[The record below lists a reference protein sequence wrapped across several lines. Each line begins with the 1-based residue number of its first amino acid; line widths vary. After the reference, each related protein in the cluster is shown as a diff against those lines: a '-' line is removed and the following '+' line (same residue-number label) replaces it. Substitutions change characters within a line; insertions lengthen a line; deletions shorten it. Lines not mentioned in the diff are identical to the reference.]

1 MNLRKI
7 LAGGL
12 LATAAIGGSIAFA
25 SSANAT
31 GAGATTLPNFDTHL
45 DTGISYAVNCTPGV
59 TTHTDYKWVPD
70 VSSAGPT
77 MWTVDDAAANTH
89 VTFTWKGA
97 PVAYHRD
104 GTKTQQAT
112 DTQCGDV
119 HITNQTEADQL
130 MAQGSTN
137 RPVDVLQGADVQL
150 RWVDI
155 KSTLSVEGKLSLASS
170 QIEGNTNVSG
180 PGAGL
185 SLFNDPGNHFW
196 GNLTVNG
203 AGGYYDGSSI
213 NTGLGTYSN
222 GQQVDGNL
230 IFTNN
235 PSRMSLNGSMTVN
248 GNFTYSGN
256 ALPYPG
262 GLTVLGL
269 KSIDGLTVS

>member
-1 MNLRKI
+1 MRKI
-7 LAGGL
+7 LVGGL
-12 LATAAIGGSIAFA
+12 LATAAIGGSIALA
-25 SSANAT
+25 SSANA
-31 GAGATTLPNFDTHL
+31 AGAPATNPIL
-45 DTGISYAVNCTPGV
+45 DTPGYVSYALNCTPGV
-59 TTHTDYKWVPD
+59 TTHTDYKWVPN
-70 VSSAGPT
+70 VNSAGPT
-77 MWTVDDAAANTH
+77 MWTVNDVSPVTTA
-89 VTFTWKGA
+89 TFTWKGA

-112 DTQCGDV
+112 DTQCGVRIATQD
-119 HITNQTEADQL
+119 QADQL
-130 MAQGSTN
+130 MAQGVIN
-137 RPVDVLQGADVQL
+137 KNVDVQQGADVQL

-155 KSTLSVEGKLSLASS
+155 KGNLSVEGKLSLASS
-170 QIEGNTNVSG
+170 QIEGNANVSG

-203 AGGYYDGSSI
+203 AGGYYDGNSTT
-213 NTGLGTYSN
+213 NTALGVYSN

-235 PSRMSLNGSMTVN
+235 TSRMSLSGSMTVN

-262 GLTVLGL
+262 GLLAA
-269 KSIDGLTVS
+269 DGQPISG